1 MEGNMNIEDLLNEL
15 EEIINESQHVPLTQL
30 VIVAER
36 QVFDI
41 IDRTRALVRTKQP
54 PRSDTTSIPTG
65 MTQQMREQGLLSAAD
80 LERTRIIEAA
90 QQEADEIRAGAD
102 EYAREVL
109 EELQGRLDRIMLSV
123 QNGLKELDRLQRP
136 HLPRE

>member
-1 MEGNMNIEDLLNEL
+1 MNIEDLLNEL

-41 IDRTRALVRTKQP
+41 IDRTRALVRTKQT
-54 PRSDTTSIPTG
+54 PRNDTTSITTS
-65 MTQQMREQGLLSAAD
+65 MTQQMREQGLLTAAD
-80 LERTRIIEAA
+80 LEHARIIEAA

-136 HLPRE
+136 HAPRE

>member
-1 MEGNMNIEDLLNEL
+1 MNIEDLLNEL

-41 IDRTRALVRTKQP
+41 IDRTRALMRTKQA
-54 PRSDTTSIPTG
+54 PRSDTTSIPISS
-65 MTQQMREQGLLSAAD
+65 MTQQMREQGLLTAAD